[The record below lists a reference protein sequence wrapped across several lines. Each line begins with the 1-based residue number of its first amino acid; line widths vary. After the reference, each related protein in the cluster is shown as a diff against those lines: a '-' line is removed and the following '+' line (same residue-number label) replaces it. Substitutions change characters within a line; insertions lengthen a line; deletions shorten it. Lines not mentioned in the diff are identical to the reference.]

1 MAAVTVTSDA
11 AQSELCPDRLEAG
24 VVLCRSAKYTA
35 AAALDA
41 NSVIQMVPVCDGMM
55 ILDIQFSSTALGASR
70 TLDIGDGTDVDL
82 FFDGVDASSACAG
95 DLFNEGD
102 VATCFGK
109 VYTEDDTIDI
119 KVLGD
124 TFPLAAVVTMNVYYK
139 MVDGIDDENDSFS

>member
-1 MAAVTVTSDA
+1 MAATTETTA
-11 AQSELCPDRLEAG
+11 AVQGELCPDRLDAG
-24 VVLCRSAKYTA
+24 VVLCRSAKFTA

-55 ILDIQFSSTALGASR
+55 ILDIQFSCTALGASR

-82 FFDGVDASSACAG
+82 FFDGIDASGACAG

-109 VYTEDDTIDI
+109 VYTGDDTIDV

-124 TFPLAAVVTMNVYYK
+124 TFIINAVLIMNVYYK